1 MTLLLVLLLAALLVA
16 VLGARPGVRGSGAAR
31 TKRGARQALSP
42 YWLLGVVLF
51 GLILLRFGVNWLVVA
66 GGMLVALLRNVLP
79 LLRLLPLIQGFRRG
93 ASSWG
98 PQAGPGWSPGSGRS
112 SAGSAGSASSGPGA
126 GRMTREEALQ
136 ILGLDERATQGD
148 VQREY
153 RRLMRK
159 VHPDLGGSSYL
170 AAKLNEAKDVLS

>member
-1 MTLLLVLLLAALLVA
+1 
-16 VLGARPGVRGSGAAR
+16 
-31 TKRGARQALSP
+31 
-42 YWLLGVVLF
+42 
-51 GLILLRFGVNWLVVA
+51 
-66 GGMLVALLRNVLP
+66 
-79 LLRLLPLIQGFRRG
+79 
-93 ASSWG
+93 
-98 PQAGPGWSPGSGRS
+98 
-112 SAGSAGSASSGPGA
+112 
-126 GRMTREEALQ
+126 MTREEALQ